1 MVAYRALP
9 FKQSRCAPP
18 AVVPDLKPALVS
30 RHRLPLQV
38 LEMPRFFAVM
48 VTAVGLA
55 LLLLFVVPARGMA
68 QARPIDAEGLRGGR
82 HVGSAAPLSDAP
94 RLVAGAGY
102 AYTEGVLDGSDRHH
116 RGFGE
121 LAAGYA
127 PRQYL
132 QIALGFQAR
141 YDGHRSDVV
150 ARDSGGAFSTVLTTR
165 HAFSLSET
173 QALGAQM
180 RLRFPAA
187 QSVGRGLRA
196 VSPELSLL
204 GTQLLARRYELSA
217 QLGYRFDRSL
227 ESVDDP
233 ETLSAADRLAASLS
247 AHDAVLLGLLFA
259 LPIGPFTCSAEWSW
273 DVATGSSAP
282 APQRSP
288 MRVRLAAQRTFAT
301 RYTPGFELG
310 VSPSARPEAT
320 LGARIE
326 PRFWAAATFA
336 VAFERKAPPPP
347 AQLAPSAEVLPPPEP
362 VRVALRITDATGDG
376 VAGAQVALED
386 EQGGAQ
392 RATTD
397 EDGVALL
404 VLAPQGTQRL
414 TVRAEGFE
422 PHEAAVS
429 SESPREAWTVKLAR
443 SLPEGEIKGKVR
455 SLRGG
460 RALRARIVVQPLG
473 TAVETDEDGNFV
485 LAVPPGRYQLEIS
498 AEGHES
504 QERPAQVERLGVTI
518 LVVDL
523 RRVTK

>member
-1 MVAYRALP
+1 MVAYSALP
-9 FKQSRCAPP
+9 FKRARCAPRGT
-18 AVVPDLKPALVS
+18 ALDLKPAPAS
-30 RHRLPLQV
+30 RHLLPLQV

-48 VTAVGLA
+48 ATAVGLA
-55 LLLLFVVPARGMA
+55 LLLLFMVPARGMA

-82 HVGSAAPLSDAP
+82 HVASAAPLSAAP

-102 AYTEGVLDGSDRHH
+102 AFTEGVLDGSDRHQ
-116 RGFGE
+116 RAFGE
-121 LAAGYA
+121 IAVGYA

-132 QIALGFQAR
+132 QIALGFHAR
-141 YDGHRSDVV
+141 YDGHRSDVLGS
-150 ARDSGGAFSTVLTTR
+150 DSGAAFSTVLTTR
-165 HAFSLSET
+165 HALSLSET
-173 QALGAQM
+173 QSLGAQM

-196 VSPELSLL
+196 VSPELALL
-204 GTQLLARRYELSA
+204 GTQLLAQRYELSA

-227 ESVDDP
+227 VSVSDP
-233 ETLSAADRLAASLS
+233 DALSAADRLAASLS

-259 LPIGPFTCSAEWSW
+259 LPVGPLTCSAEWSW
-273 DVATGSSAP
+273 DIATGSTAP
-282 APQRSP
+282 APLQAP
-288 MRVRLAAQRTFAT
+288 MRVRLAAQTTFAS

-310 VSPSARPEAT
+310 VSPSARPDPT
-320 LGARIE
+320 LEARIE

-336 VAFERKAPPPP
+336 VAFERMAPPPP
-347 AQLAPSAEVLPPPEP
+347 APVASAARVLPPPEP
-362 VRVALRITDATGDG
+362 LRIALRITDATGDG
-376 VAGAQVALED
+376 VAGADVALED
-386 EQGGAQ
+386 EQSGTQ

-397 EDGVALL
+397 ADGVALL
-404 VLAPQGTQRL
+404 VLAPERTQRL
-414 TVRAEGFE
+414 SVRAQGFE
-422 PHEAAVS
+422 PHEAEVS

-498 AEGHES
+498 ADGHES